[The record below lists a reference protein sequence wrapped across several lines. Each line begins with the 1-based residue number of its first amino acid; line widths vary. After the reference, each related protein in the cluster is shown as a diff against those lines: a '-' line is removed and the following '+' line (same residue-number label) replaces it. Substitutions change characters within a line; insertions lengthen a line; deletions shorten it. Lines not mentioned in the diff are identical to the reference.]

1 MKEEKKR
8 KKQLNIWKWAFL
20 LLLSLILGAGIWLSN
35 QLTPFIQGEP
45 NLSLTEPVK
54 EEMTF
59 QLQAHK
65 KDLNQLVT
73 KYIDD
78 ELSNKQVDFNFILT
92 KEAQLSGTFQL
103 FGHDVGFSLFLD
115 PFVMENGNLQF
126 KATRISVGALDLPI
140 SFAMNL
146 IKSQLKVPDW
156 VAINTKKEIIVFNL
170 NEFYLENGMH
180 FSADKIDLENDDIR
194 LNVFIPNN

>member
-1 MKEEKKR
+1 MEKKDQKNR
-8 KKQLNIWKWAFL
+8 LNYWKWAFL
-20 LLLSLILGAGIWLSN
+20 FLLSIVLGIVIWLTT

-45 NLSLTEPVK
+45 NLSLNEPTK
-54 EEMTF
+54 DEMTF
-59 QLQAHK
+59 QIQAHK

-73 KYIDD
+73 NYIDE
-78 ELSNKQVDFNFILT
+78 ELSNKQVDFNFILD
-92 KEAQLSGTFQL
+92 EQAQLSGAFQL
-103 FGHDVGFSLFLD
+103 FGRDVGFSLFLD

-146 IKSQLKVPDW
+146 IKSQLDVPDW

-170 NEFYLENGMH
+170 NEFYLKSGMH
-180 FSADKIDLENDDIR
+180 FNADKIDLEEDDIR
-194 LNVFIPNN
+194 LNVFMPNN

>member
-1 MKEEKKR
+1 MEEKNR
-8 KKQLNIWKWAFL
+8 KNKLNVWKWAFL
-20 LLLSLILGAGIWLSN
+20 FLLSIVLGVGIWLST

-45 NLSLTEPVK
+45 NLSLNEPVK

-78 ELSNKQVDFNFILT
+78 ELSNKQVKFNFILD

-146 IKSQLKVPDW
+146 IKSQLEVPDW
-156 VAINTKKEIIVFNL
+156 VAINTEKEMIVFNL

>member
-1 MKEEKKR
+1 MEKKNQKNR
-8 KKQLNIWKWAFL
+8 LNYWKWAFL
-20 LLLSLILGAGIWLSN
+20 FLMSIVLGIVIWLTT

-45 NLSLTEPVK
+45 NLSLNESTK

-59 QLQAHK
+59 QIQAHK

-73 KYIDD
+73 NYIDE
-78 ELSNKQVDFNFILT
+78 ELSTSQVDFNFILD
-92 KEAQLSGTFQL
+92 EQAQLSGTFQL
-103 FGHDVGFSLFLD
+103 FGRDVGFSLFLD

-146 IKSQLKVPDW
+146 IKSQLNVPDW

-170 NEFYLENGMH
+170 NEFYLKSGMH
-180 FSADKIDLENDDIR
+180 FNADKINLEEDDIR
-194 LNVFIPNN
+194 LNVFMPDN

>member
-1 MKEEKKR
+1 MEEKSEKNR
-8 KKQLNIWKWAFL
+8 LNYWKWAFL
-20 LLLSLILGAGIWLSN
+20 LLLSIVLGSVIWLSS

-45 NLSLTEPVK
+45 NLSLNESKK

-59 QLQAHK
+59 QIQARK

-73 KYIDD
+73 KYIDE
-78 ELSNKQVDFNFILT
+78 ELSNKQVDFNFILD
-92 KEAQLSGTFQL
+92 EQAQLSGTFQL
-103 FGHDVGFSLFLD
+103 FSRDVGFSLFLD

-146 IKSQLKVPDW
+146 IKSQLKVPEW
-156 VAINTKKEIIVFNL
+156 VAIDTKKEIIVFNL
-170 NEFYLENGMH
+170 NEFYLKSGMH
-180 FSADKIDLENDDIR
+180 FTADKIDLEKDDIR
-194 LNVFIPNN
+194 LNVFLPNN

>member
-1 MKEEKKR
+1 MEKENQKNR
-8 KKQLNIWKWAFL
+8 LNYWKWAFL
-20 LLLSLILGAGIWLSN
+20 LLFSLVLGIVIWLTT

-45 NLSLTEPVK
+45 NLALNVSTK
-54 EEMTF
+54 DEMSF
-59 QLQAHK
+59 QVQADK

-73 KYIDD
+73 NYIDE
-78 ELSNKQVDFNFILT
+78 ELSNKQVDFNFILD
-92 KEAQLSGTFQL
+92 KQAQLSGTFQL
-103 FGHDVGFSLFLD
+103 FGRDAGFSLFLD

-146 IKSQLKVPDW
+146 IKSQLNVPDW

-170 NEFYLENGMH
+170 NEFYLKSGMH
-180 FSADKIDLENDDIR
+180 FSVDKIDLEEDDIR

>member
-1 MKEEKKR
+1 MEKKNEKKR
-8 KKQLNIWKWAFL
+8 LNYWKWSFL
-20 LLLSLILGAGIWLSN
+20 LLLSIVLGIVIWLTT

-45 NLSLTEPVK
+45 NLSLKESSK

-59 QLQAHK
+59 QIQAHK

-73 KYIDD
+73 NYIDE
-78 ELSNKQVDFNFILT
+78 ELSNKQVDFNFILD
-92 KEAQLSGTFQL
+92 EQAQLSGTFQL
-103 FGHDVGFSLFLD
+103 FGRDVGFSLFLD

-146 IKSQLKVPDW
+146 IKSQLNVPEW

-170 NEFYLENGMH
+170 NEFYLKSGMH
-180 FSADKIDLENDDIR
+180 FNADKIDLEEDDIR
-194 LNVFIPNN
+194 LNVFMPNN

>member
-1 MKEEKKR
+1 MEERNR
-8 KKQLNIWKWAFL
+8 KNKLNVWKWAFL
-20 LLLSLILGAGIWLSN
+20 FLLSIVLGVGIWLST

-45 NLSLTEPVK
+45 NLSLNELVK

-78 ELSNKQVDFNFILT
+78 ELSNKQVKFNFILD

-126 KATRISVGALDLPI
+126 KATRISVGALNLPI

-146 IKSQLKVPDW
+146 IKSQLEVPDW
-156 VAINTKKEIIVFNL
+156 VAINTEKEMIVFNL